1 MLRAQVGDRDA
12 LEDLLRAL
20 QPSLRRYLAGLAG
33 AADADD
39 LLQNVFIIVIR
50 KIGDL
55 EDPAV
60 FRAWTFRIA
69 SREAFRH
76 LRKRRVWMGKH
87 DDDSQLENLPGP
99 EVRPAGELLQQLLAA
114 DVVSPAS
121 RAVLMLHFQED
132 LSLPETAAILDIPLG
147 TAKSRLAYGLAAI
160 RRHVAGQESKT
171 RPTYGPESK
180 IRPTNGPEGKTRP
193 THSGGSHG

>member
-1 MLRAQVGDRDA
+1 MQWVLRAQVGDRDA

-39 LLQNVFIIVIR
+39 LLQNVLIIVIR

-55 EDPAV
+55 DDPAL
-60 FRAWTFRIA
+60 FRPWTFRIA

-76 LRKRRVWMGKH
+76 LRKRRRWTERH
-87 DDDSQLENLPGP
+87 EDDSRLENLPGP
-99 EVRPAGELLQQLLAA
+99 EVRPSNELIQQLLVT

-147 TAKSRLAYGLAAI
+147 TAKSRLSYGLAAI
-160 RRHVAGQESKT
+160 RRYMADLESKT
-171 RPTYGPESK
+171 RPTS
-180 IRPTNGPEGKTRP
+180 NN
-193 THSGGSHG
+193 SGGSHG